1 MPGQHKHTPLRF
13 RPPEAERLWL
23 EQRQAQTGDP
33 MNAILTQAVRALM
46 SSAPSPEAARP
57 VLPPASEWK
66 SAVRHSLDFPAHV
79 LVPYLDLDG
88 KVHVWCDG
96 DGSPDEPSSCDFKTE
111 PPPEPGDWP
120 DRGAAEAG
128 P

>member
-23 EQRQAQTGDP
+23 EQRQAETGEP
-33 MNAILTQAVRALM
+33 MNAILTAAVRALM
-46 SSAPSPEAARP
+46 TQVDRRTPTH
-57 VLPPASEWK
+57 SEWK

-111 PPPEPGDWP
+111 PPDWP